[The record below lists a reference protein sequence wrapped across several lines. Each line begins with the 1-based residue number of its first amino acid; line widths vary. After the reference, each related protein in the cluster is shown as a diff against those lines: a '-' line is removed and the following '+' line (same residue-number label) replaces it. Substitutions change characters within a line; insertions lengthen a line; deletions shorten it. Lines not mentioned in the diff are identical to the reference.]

1 MVNFEIVIELPERT
15 EITSII
21 IKTSAESLNLKVED
35 RFMPG

>member
-1 MVNFEIVIELPERT
+1 MINSEIVIELPERT
-15 EITSII
+15 KITFII